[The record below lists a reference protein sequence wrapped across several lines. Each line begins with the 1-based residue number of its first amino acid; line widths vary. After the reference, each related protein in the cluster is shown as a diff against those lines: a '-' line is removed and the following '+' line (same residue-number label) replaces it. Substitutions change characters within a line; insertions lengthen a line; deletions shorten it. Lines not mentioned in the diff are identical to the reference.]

1 MTRAKT
7 SKKETKKKNN
17 KVQEEDLQIKEEKIE
32 VGFIHF
38 RFPITRDEANAVI
51 NQKGSIVAR
60 KMKKYVNSLLQAG
73 CKKFLESNPEEDVK
87 NCKILDDKD

>member
-1 MTRAKT
+1 MARKI
-7 SKKETKKKNN
+7 SKKENKN
-17 KVQEEDLQIKEEKIE
+17 KVKEEDLQIKEEKIE

-38 RFPITRDEANAVI
+38 KFPITRDEANAVI

-73 CKKFLESNPEEDVK
+73 CKKFLESNPDEDVK
-87 NCKILDDKD
+87 NCKILDD

>member
-7 SKKETKKKNN
+7 SKKETKKKN
-17 KVQEEDLQIKEEKIE
+17 KVKEEDLQIKEEKIE

-38 RFPITRDEANAVI
+38 KFPITRDEANAVI

-73 CKKFLESNPEEDVK
+73 CKKFLESNPDEDVK
-87 NCKILDDKD
+87 NCKILDD

>member
-7 SKKETKKKNN
+7 SKKETKKKN
-17 KVQEEDLQIKEEKIE
+17 KVKEEDLQIKEEKIE

-38 RFPITRDEANAVI
+38 KFPITRDEANAVI

-73 CKKFLESNPEEDVK
+73 CKKFLESNPNEDVK
-87 NCKILDDKD
+87 NCKILDD

>member
-1 MTRAKT
+1 MTKKI
-7 SKKETKKKNN
+7 SKKEEKKN
-17 KVQEEDLQIKEEKIE
+17 KVKEEDLQIKEEKIE

-38 RFPITRDEANAVI
+38 KFPITRDEANAVI

-73 CKKFLESNPEEDVK
+73 CKKFLESSPDEDVK
-87 NCKILDDKD
+87 NCKILDD

>member
-1 MTRAKT
+1 MTRKAT
-7 SKKETKKKNN
+7 SKKEKEKKN
-17 KVQEEDLQIKEEKIE
+17 KVKEEDLQIKEEKIE

-38 RFPITRDEANAVI
+38 KFPITRDEANAVI

-73 CKKFLESNPEEDVK
+73 CKKFLESSPDEDVK
-87 NCKILDDKD
+87 NCKILDD

>member
-1 MTRAKT
+1 MTRTKT
-7 SKKETKKKNN
+7 SKKETKKNEVK
-17 KVQEEDLQIKEEKIE
+17 EEDLQIKEEKIE

-38 RFPITRDEANAVI
+38 KFPITRDEANAVI

-87 NCKILDDKD
+87 NCKIIDD

>member
-1 MTRAKT
+1 MTRKT
-7 SKKETKKKNN
+7 ASKKEKEKN
-17 KVQEEDLQIKEEKIE
+17 KVKEDDLQIKEEKIE

-38 RFPITRDEANAVI
+38 KFPITRDEANAVI

-73 CKKFLESNPEEDVK
+73 CKKFLESSLDKDVK
-87 NCKILDDKD
+87 NCKILDD

>member
-1 MTRAKT
+1 M
-7 SKKETKKKNN
+7 TKKKIS
-17 KVQEEDLQIKEEKIE
+17 KEEKREEDLQIKEEKIE

-38 RFPITRDEANAVI
+38 KFPITRDEANAVI

-73 CKKFLESNPEEDVK
+73 CKKFLESNPDEDVK
-87 NCKILDDKD
+87 NCKILDN

>member
-7 SKKETKKKNN
+7 SKEETKKKN
-17 KVQEEDLQIKEEKIE
+17 KVKEEDLQIKEEKIE

-38 RFPITRDEANAVI
+38 KFPITRDEANAVI

-73 CKKFLESNPEEDVK
+73 CKKFLESNPNEDVK
-87 NCKILDDKD
+87 NCKILDD

>member
-7 SKKETKKKNN
+7 SKKETKKKNEV
-17 KVQEEDLQIKEEKIE
+17 KEEDLQIKEEKIE

-51 NQKGSIVAR
+51 NQKGSIIAR

-73 CKKFLESNPEEDVK
+73 CKKFLESSPDEDVK
-87 NCKILDDKD
+87 NCKILDD

>member
-1 MTRAKT
+1 MTKKKI
-7 SKKETKKKNN
+7 SKKEEKKN
-17 KVQEEDLQIKEEKIE
+17 KVKEEDLQIKEEKIE

-38 RFPITRDEANAVI
+38 KFPITRDEANAVI

-73 CKKFLESNPEEDVK
+73 CKKFLESSPDEDVK
-87 NCKILDDKD
+87 NCKILYD

>member
-1 MTRAKT
+1 MTKKL
-7 SKKETKKKNN
+7 KKEEKN
-17 KVQEEDLQIKEEKIE
+17 KAKEEDLQIKEEKIE

-38 RFPITRDEANAVI
+38 KFPITRDEANAVI

-73 CKKFLESNPEEDVK
+73 CKKFLESSPDEDVK
-87 NCKILDDKD
+87 NCKILDD

>member
-1 MTRAKT
+1 MTKKKI
-7 SKKETKKKNN
+7 SKKEN
-17 KVQEEDLQIKEEKIE
+17 KGQEEDLQIKEEKIE

-38 RFPITRDEANAVI
+38 KFPITRDEANAVI

-73 CKKFLESNPEEDVK
+73 CKKFLESNPDEDVK
-87 NCKILDDKD
+87 NCKIIDDKG

>member
-7 SKKETKKKNN
+7 SKKEKEKN
-17 KVQEEDLQIKEEKIE
+17 KVKEEDLQIKEEKIE

-38 RFPITRDEANAVI
+38 KFPITRDEANAVI

-60 KMKKYVNSLLQAG
+60 KMKKYVNALLQAG
-73 CKKFLESNPEEDVK
+73 CKKFLESNPNEDVK
-87 NCKILDDKD
+87 NCKILDD

>member
-7 SKKETKKKNN
+7 SKEETKKKN
-17 KVQEEDLQIKEEKIE
+17 KVKEEDLQIKEEKIE

-38 RFPITRDEANAVI
+38 KFPITRDEANAVI
-51 NQKGSIVAR
+51 NQKGSIIAR

-73 CKKFLESNPEEDVK
+73 CKKFLESNPDEDVK
-87 NCKILDDKD
+87 NCKILDD

>member
-7 SKKETKKKNN
+7 SKKEEKN

-38 RFPITRDEANAVI
+38 KFPITRDEANAVI

-73 CKKFLESNPEEDVK
+73 CKKFLESSPDEDVK
-87 NCKILDDKD
+87 NCKILDE